1 MKEPENFLDKIEQ
14 LLQKDNHYKFEAYSF
29 VMAALHYTVSKFKK
43 PRHVSG
49 KELLEGVRQY
59 TLEQFGPLART
70 VLNYWG
76 INSTNDFGK
85 IVFALVEAGI
95 LRKQPEDKIEDFSN
109 IYRFED
115 VFGSGFKI
123 EDEDK

>member
-1 MKEPENFLDKIEQ
+1 MKEPGNFLDKIEQ
-14 LLQKDNHYKFEAYSF
+14 VLKENGQYKFEAYSF

-49 KELLEGVRQY
+49 KELIEGIRQY
-59 TLEQFGPLART
+59 ALDQFGPLART

-76 INSTNDFGK
+76 VHTTDDFGK

-95 LRKQPEDKIEDFSN
+95 LRKQAEDKLEDFKD